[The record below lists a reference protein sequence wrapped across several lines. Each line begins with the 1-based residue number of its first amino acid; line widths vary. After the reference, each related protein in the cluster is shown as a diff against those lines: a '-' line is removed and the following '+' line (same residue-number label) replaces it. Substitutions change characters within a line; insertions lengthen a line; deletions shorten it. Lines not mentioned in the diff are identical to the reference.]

1 MRNAAPAAVCC
12 SSRLQCARRRC
23 IMADSSSEGGDYLE
37 AISGPRPKA
46 HSGKGR
52 KRKASVAIATP
63 AGSSGMYGGGPKHR
77 TAEQHRM
84 VASRMR
90 EGKRLQRLQTEVK
103 TFVGE
108 AVEHIQSSSG
118 VRRGHRFQFRSRRL
132 WRLCL

>member
-1 MRNAAPAAVCC
+1 
-12 SSRLQCARRRC
+12 
-23 IMADSSSEGGDYLE
+23 MADSSSEGGDYLE

-52 KRKASVAIATP
+52 TRKASVAIATP
-63 AGSSGMYGGGPKHR
+63 AVSSGMYGGGPKHR

-84 VASRMR
+84 VAARVR
-90 EGKRLQRLQTEVK
+90 DGEARKRLQRLQTEVK

-132 WRLCL
+132 WRLCV